1 MTASP
6 KAVFVYGTLLP
17 GEVRWP
23 ILSTFVAE
31 GAHREAVVAGQL
43 FDTGRG
49 YPAAVF
55 DVDGTIPGLLV
66 TLADE
71 HVERAL
77 QILDKVE
84 GTEYELYARTL
95 VTTVDGEHAWAY
107 AWQGELDGLTPIARW
122 IREEQE
128 RA

>member
-1 MTASP
+1 MPASP

-17 GEVRWP
+17 GESRWP
-23 ILSTFVAE
+23 ILSTFVAD
-31 GAHREAVVAGQL
+31 GARREAVVAGQL

-55 DVDGTIPGLLV
+55 DEDGTIPGLLV

-95 VTTVDGEHAWAY
+95 VTTVDGEQAWAY
-107 AWQGELDGLTPIARW
+107 AWQGEREGLTPIERW
-122 IREEQE
+122 IPRQ
-128 RA
+128 